1 VTGPDLPAGPV
12 DVCVAVPRLALDR
25 PFTYLLPEGAQAG
38 IGSLVSVPFHGRMVR
53 GWVLGPADEVPPGRL
68 LPVRRVRSPVRFFDP
83 PMLELLRWVATRYVA
98 PLCTV
103 IERSHPPRV
112 AAEERGFGGE
122 PGVGVSVGGDPGAGG
137 EPTPAPAP
145 AGRRPDGLLSPGA
158 TTWLRPLPGEEAGAC
173 VEAVAACL
181 ASGRSAVVVVP
192 EADPVPF
199 TADAVLRRFAGQ
211 ALAFLGGDARERY
224 RGWLGAAAGRYRVV
238 VGTRPAVFAP
248 VPDLGLVWVA
258 REVHPAHRE
267 DRSPYYHVREV
278 AMARAALHGAAC
290 VLASLSPSAATVADV
305 DAGRVRARRPPRPVE
320 RRRSPLVE
328 TAPPEAEDRS
338 VRLTQLLRRA
348 GSAALIVSRRGYGVA
363 RVCRSCGQPAA
374 CATCRGPIVM
384 ARGLAACRVCG
395 AAGRCANCGGGSFGI
410 ERGGAERV
418 AEWAA
423 GACAFP
429 VEVAGEEDGNA
440 QGPPGPGRILV
451 GTAAAVKDVGPQ
463 RLDLVAI
470 LDPDR
475 ALSRAGVHAG
485 ERALATWM
493 EAAAWAAPREAG
505 GRVLAQTRR
514 AAHPA
519 VQALVRWEPEPF
531 LRAEAAGRTAAGFPP
546 EAGVFRIE
554 GSRRLAEAL
563 AGAPHH
569 TLLATAATGGTVCL
583 VAVRP
588 GDIPAFRRRVAGLAA
603 DGVVTRVEAEPQL

>member
-1 VTGPDLPAGPV
+1 M
-12 DVCVAVPRLALDR
+12 AVPRLALDR
-25 PFTYLLPEGAQAG
+25 PFTYLLPEGTGAG
-38 IGSLVSVPFHGRMVR
+38 TGSLVSVPFHGRTIR
-53 GWVLGPADEVPPGRL
+53 GWVLGPAGQVPAGRL
-68 LPVRRVRSPVRFFDP
+68 LAVRKVRSPVRFFDP
-83 PMLELLRWVATRYVA
+83 SMLELLRWVATRYVA

-112 AAEERGFGGE
+112 ASEERRAADE
-122 PGVGVSVGGDPGAGG
+122 AGPAG
-137 EPTPAPAP
+137 SPTAPAP
-145 AGRRPDGLLSPGA
+145 SGATGDGLLAARA
-158 TTWLRPLPGEEAGAC
+158 TTWVRPLPGEEARAC
-173 VEAVAACL
+173 VEAVEACL
-181 ASGRSAVVVVP
+181 AAGRRAVVVVP

-258 REVHPAHRE
+258 REVHPGHRE

-278 AMARAALHGAAC
+278 AMARARLHGAAC
-290 VLASLSPSAATVADV
+290 VLASLSPSAATVADA
-305 DAGRVRARRPPRPVE
+305 DAGRIRVRRPPRAVE
-320 RRRSPLVE
+320 RGRSPLVE

-338 VRLTQLLRRA
+338 TRLGQLLRRA

-374 CATCRGPIVM
+374 CAACRGPLVAHAGAIV
-384 ARGLAACRVCG
+384 CRVCG
-395 AAGRCANCGGGSFGI
+395 APGRCAACGSTSFGI
-410 ERGGAERV
+410 ERGGTERV

-423 GACAFP
+423 RAGAVP
-429 VEVAGEEDGNA
+429 VEAPAEEEGTA
-440 QGPPGPGRILV
+440 PAPPGEGRILV
-451 GTAAAVKDVGPQ
+451 GTAAAVKDVGPVH
-463 RLDLVAI
+463 LDLVAI

-475 ALSRAGVHAG
+475 ALSRPGVHAG

-493 EAAAWAAPREAG
+493 EAAAWAGPREAG

-514 AAHPA
+514 PGHPA
-519 VQALVRWEPEPF
+519 LQALVRWEPEPF
-531 LRAEAAGRTAAGFPP
+531 LRAEAAGRAAAGFPP
-546 EAGVFRIE
+546 EAGVFRVE
-554 GSRRLAEAL
+554 GAPNLAEAL

-569 TLLATAATGGTVCL
+569 TLLSTAGTGGTVCL

-588 GDIPAFRRRVAGLAA
+588 GDVPAFRRRVAGLAA